1 MNLRNLNNRLTAPIE
16 KFEKLGDCEQTPHG
30 PMIFIDNNAPVLA
43 VAHLDWVDY
52 SKPKYKKQYKNTLIY
67 DCPQLDD
74 RLGVWMILDVL
85 PKAGIKC
92 DVLLTDS
99 EELGLS
105 TASCFNPP
113 KQYNWMMEF
122 DRQGGGTAMY
132 DYEDTEMRQLLW
144 KYDYHVDQGSFTD
157 ICELYSLKCKGFNFG
172 VGYHRQHS
180 PECYANLSET
190 FDSFR
195 KVQSMYSDLS
205 TTYLEHEELAV
216 PIGYRGYTGYS
227 NYQTY
232 KPTVRRYDVRTNN
245 NVKVNKPLTQ
255 ETDRLL
261 RNRVNESVRKSKELV
276 ENEIQEQQQKEMER
290 IEQERIRDELQF
302 EAENAMHAELD
313 TLALDLYGQSFIYC
327 NEAQKNHVR
336 ADYADHNFK

>member
-1 MNLRNLNNRLTAPIE
+1 MNLRNLNKRLTAPIE
-16 KFEKLGDCEQTPHG
+16 KFEELGDCEHTPHG

-52 SKPKYKKQYKNTLIY
+52 KKPKYKKQYKNTLIY

-74 RLGVWMILDVL
+74 RLGVWMILDML

-105 TASCFNPP
+105 TASCFKPP

-132 DYEDTEMRQLLW
+132 DYEDAEMRQLLW
-144 KYDYHVDQGSFTD
+144 KYDYDVDQGSFTD

-172 VGYHRQHS
+172 VGYHRQHTD
-180 PECYANLSET
+180 ECYANLSET

-205 TTYLEHEELAV
+205 NTYLEHEEVKA
-216 PIGYRGYTGYS
+216 PIGYTGYTGYS

-232 KPTVRRYDVRTNN
+232 KPIVRSYPVTKNN
-245 NVKVNKPLTQ
+245 NTITRTSD
-255 ETDRLL
+255 TDHLL
-261 RNRVNESVRKSKELV
+261 RKRVNNSVKKSKELV
-276 ENEIQEQQQKEMER
+276 ENEIQQQQQKEMER
-290 IEQERIRDELQF
+290 IERDRIKDELDF
-302 EAENAMHAELD
+302 EQENAMHSELD
-313 TLALDLYGQSFIYC
+313 SIALDLYGQSFIYC
-327 NEAQKNHVR
+327 TEAQKNHVR
-336 ADYADHNFK
+336 CDYADHNFK

>member
-16 KFEKLGDCEQTPHG
+16 KFEKLGDCEHTPHG

-92 DVLLTDS
+92 DILLTDS

-132 DYEDTEMRQLLW
+132 DYEDAEMKQLLW
-144 KYDYHVDQGSFTD
+144 KYDYDVDQGSFTD

-180 PECYANLSET
+180 PSCYANLSET

-205 TTYLEHEELAV
+205 DTYLEHEEVTA

-227 NYQTY
+227 NYQNY
-232 KPTVRRYDVRTNN
+232 KTFVRSYPVTTNN
-245 NVKVNKPLTQ
+245 NAITRTSD
-255 ETDRLL
+255 TDHLL
-261 RNRVNESVRKSKELV
+261 RKRVDNSVKKSRELV
-276 ENEIQEQQQKEMER
+276 ESEIQEQQQKEMER
-290 IEQERIRDELQF
+290 IERDRIKDELDF
-302 EAENAMHAELD
+302 EQENAMHAELD
-313 TLALDLYGQSFIYC
+313 SIALDLYGQSFIYC
-327 NEAQKNHVR
+327 TEAQKNHVR